1 MRLRARS
8 HAPEIIRLTIQTAAE
23 SDYRSKSGALT
34 KMSFFL
40 DIAQGN
46 TGGLCWYDV
55 SANALVPVVFAWFAT
70 WAHSRNKTHNAC
82 TCVGRCVTISRRF
95 NKTTITEL
103 TIMRGLHKEYITLP
117 IAFKAIRESRRAQL
131 WSRQASIIMD
141 LTALA
146 FRQVARKHL
155 NQRY

>member
-8 HAPEIIRLTIQTAAE
+8 HAPEIKRLTIQTAAE
-23 SDYRSKSGALT
+23 SDYRRKERSLNQ
-34 KMSFFL
+34 MSFVWTSL
-40 DIAQGN
+40 RVIQA
-46 TGGLCWYDV
+46 
-55 SANALVPVVFAWFAT
+55 AT
-70 WAHSRNKTHNAC
+70 AGTTSQRMHSLRRLAC
-82 TCVGRCVTISRRF
+82 HLGSLQEQDTQRINCVGRCVTISRRF

-103 TIMRGLHKEYITLP
+103 TKMRGLLREYITLP

-146 FRQVARKHL
+146 FRQVAGKHH
-155 NQRY
+155 NQRH